1 MNNLKYTTSNEQ
13 GELPPGWRT
22 RFSKSQPG
30 KRIYSKCITQWKRPE
45 VMTIAEASA
54 TSGNN
59 KRVGG
64 PQSINPI
71 EVLDA
76 PTQKT
81 YTAERYNKSGV
92 VRPNEPK
99 ARNGNNKQVGGP
111 ESINPIQVLEA
122 PTQKTYTAERVE
134 EVRNV
139 PKMSKQVE
147 MTGTT
152 CGSLPPNAQEA
163 CRRSKGLKG
172 GKGKK
177 GTRRHKN
184 RKGSKRTRRR

>member
-59 KRVGG
+59 KQVGG

-111 ESINPIQVLEA
+111 ESINPIQVLQPEV
-122 PTQKTYTAERVE
+122 QKTYTAER
-134 EVRNV
+134 EV
-139 PKMSKQVE
+139 
-147 MTGTT
+147 TY
-152 CGSLPPNAQEA
+152 
-163 CRRSKGLKG
+163 G
-172 GKGKK
+172 GKAKR
-177 GTRRHKN
+177 GTRRHNKRKGGDRKRTNKN
-184 RKGSKRTRRR
+184 RKRRHRR